1 MQAGWLVCVTEDGE
15 EGMDF
20 GERGLISMV
29 AIEAGKE
36 RWKTMEWNGMKPPC
50 VWLAL
55 LGIIDASPPQSLCQS
70 AAQYNSSSKST
81 LIAHLM
87 IHSNTWWFIRAN

>member
-1 MQAGWLVCVTEDGE
+1 MEKREWISGNEA
-15 EGMDF
+15 F
-20 GERGLISMV
+20 ISMV

-87 IHSNTWWFIRAN
+87 IHSNKTRGGLFERIN